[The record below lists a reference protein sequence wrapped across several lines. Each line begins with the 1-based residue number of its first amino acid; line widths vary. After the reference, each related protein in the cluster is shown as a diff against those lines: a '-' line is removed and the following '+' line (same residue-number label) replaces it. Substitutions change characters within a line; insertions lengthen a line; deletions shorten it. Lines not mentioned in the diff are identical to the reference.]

1 MNTRHSLALCYSE
14 QTACGS
20 DTLAALL
27 NSQRCVMK
35 VVKIWHTVKAW
46 VILTCV
52 YVCLCVL
59 PCSSLL
65 CTWRAKQSQPR
76 WAELWGSLAVCVTV
90 ETKSLEDDS
99 HLKMF
104 LILILENKLLP
115 ETRLSAP
122 KYSFQA
128 NRVWSIVP
136 WWHQH
141 WPSTSRRSA

>member
-1 MNTRHSLALCYSE
+1 MSNTHV
-14 QTACGS
+14 
-20 DTLAALL
+20 
-27 NSQRCVMK
+27 CV
-35 VVKIWHTVKAW
+35 
-46 VILTCV
+46 C
-52 YVCLCVL
+52 VCLCVL

-76 WAELWGSLAVCVTV
+76 WAELWGSSAVCVTV
-90 ETKSLEDDS
+90 ETRSLEDDS

-104 LILILENKLLP
+104 WNSHFRKQAPINPNFSSSPENKLLP
-115 ETRLSAP
+115 ETRPSAP

-141 WPSTSRRSA
+141 WPSTSRRSAWKPLQIQTDTVFQKPDVFLKNFRFW